1 MDYFFPVLSLELTD
15 SDMVAYS
22 DILTVK
28 VVPFLLALQNASVFT
43 LNLVCATKQWSG
55 LGNVF
60 IGSGLS

>member
-43 LNLVCATKQWSG
+43 LNLVCATKQ
-55 LGNVF
+55 
-60 IGSGLS
+60 

>member
-15 SDMVAYS
+15 SDMVVYS

-43 LNLVCATKQWSG
+43 LNLVCATKQ
-55 LGNVF
+55 
-60 IGSGLS
+60 